1 MISADQIR
9 SSFYGSSSILDR
21 DCQLSFGQTPRTKA
35 DSGPAASISGTV
47 PTTDIF
53 GAGCAIDLTPTSR
66 HILRLLRRRLVGPG
80 GESRTSLIEADLRQL
95 VMEIE
100 NAENEFLSELE
111 RTSVI
116 AALESSLDDFDILTP
131 LIENPR
137 VNDIIAR
144 SFDDISIQIDRR
156 NVQTDYRFPDTEAYR
171 SFVENLL
178 KRVGKSCTTSTPVV
192 DAAVGS
198 NIRLCVTHESFSPA
212 GSGPMMTIRIAR
224 HSAVSLSALN
234 AAELAPQILLEYLEI
249 LVRDCGATLLVS
261 GEVGTGKTTLIRAL
275 AMAIDSAESIL
286 IIEDTHE
293 IVLQR
298 PFVRTLLT
306 REANTEGAGRIE
318 PAAAIRT
325 GMRMAMNRLILGE
338 MRDAK
343 AAESFIDV
351 CSSGHSGMSTIHARS
366 ARDSLVR
373 LELFLGRAQGLA
385 GSDTIRKEIAN
396 AVSVVVHLGVDR
408 VHGKRRIIEILEIAS
423 FSDGAIQHIP
433 IFSISSNDSGCEPRW
448 QRGGGVSQ
456 FDVALRRSGVELP
469 AVGAVVN
476 V

>member
-9 SSFYGSSSILDR
+9 SSFYGIGSP
-21 DCQLSFGQTPRTKA
+21 F
-35 DSGPAASISGTV
+35 DSRPASVA
-47 PTTDIF
+47 
-53 GAGCAIDLTPTSR
+53 AINLTPTAR
-66 HILRLLRRRLVGPG
+66 HILRQSRLRLAGRGTGLRSLPAEAELLELVRGVEG
-80 GESRTSLIEADLRQL
+80 T
-95 VMEIE
+95 
-100 NAENEFLSELE
+100 ENESLSEIE

-116 AALESSLDDFDILTP
+116 AALESALDDFDILAP

-137 VNDIIAR
+137 VNDIIIR

-156 NVQTDYRFPDTEAYR
+156 NFRTDYRFADSETYR

-178 KRVGKSCTTSTPVV
+178 KRAGKSCTTSTPVI
-192 DAAVGS
+192 DAAIGS
-198 NIRLCVTHESFSPA
+198 NIRLCVTHESFSPS

-224 HSAVSLSALN
+224 HSSISLQALTS
-234 AAELAPQILLEYLEI
+234 AELAPRILLEYLEV
-249 LVRDCGATLLVS
+249 LVRDCAVTLLVS

-275 AMAIDSAESIL
+275 AMAIDPAESIL

-306 REANTEGAGRIE
+306 REANSEGAGRIE

-343 AAESFIDV
+343 AAESFVDV

-366 ARDSLVR
+366 ARDSLIR
-373 LELFLGRAQGLA
+373 LELFLGRAQGLI

-396 AVSVVVHLGVDR
+396 SVSVVVHLGVDR
-408 VHGKRRIIEILEIAS
+408 IQGKRRIIEILEIAS
-423 FSDGAIQHIP
+423 FSDGAIQQIP
-433 IFSISSNDSGCEPRW
+433 IFTLTPIHARTDSQW
-448 QRGGGVSQ
+448 QRNAGISQ
-456 FDVALRRSGVELP
+456 FDDALRRAGVELP
-469 AVGAVVN
+469 PVGTEIII
-476 V
+476 